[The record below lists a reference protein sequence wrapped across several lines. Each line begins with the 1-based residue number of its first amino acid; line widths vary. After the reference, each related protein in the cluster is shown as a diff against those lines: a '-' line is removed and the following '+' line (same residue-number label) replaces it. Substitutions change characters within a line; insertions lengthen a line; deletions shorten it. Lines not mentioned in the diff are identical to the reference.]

1 MKRQATSAAGLLA
14 IAAMLRKF
22 ASEATDSRY
31 RETFRRSAEL
41 LEIEALGC
49 AALNAVAAA
58 WREERRIAARRTN

>member
-1 MKRQATSAAGLLA
+1 MKRQARSAADLLE
-14 IAAMLRKF
+14 IAGTLRKF

-31 RETFRRSAEL
+31 RETFRRSAEY

-58 WREERRIAARRTN
+58 WRGERRIAARRTN